1 MTTHHTSLTL
11 DIETFSEVNLGKAG
25 MYRYAHDPSFELLLL
40 SYSWDA
46 GPVHTIDVASGE
58 PIPADVLAALDDPDI
73 TKWAFN
79 AAFERTCL
87 SAYLGRQLK
96 PHGWRCHMVWSAAL
110 GLPLSLDGVSKALK
124 LNAGKLATGKDLIR
138 FFSVPA
144 KPSLLNNGLT
154 RNLPGHAPDKWEQFK
169 TYNARD
175 VEAELELHAKLSPF
189 PLLEQVWREYW
200 DDQNINDRGIHLDLD
215 LASAAI
221 ELDKQVREKNLA
233 RSSELTGLDNP
244 NSPLQLKDWASKR
257 GITMGSM
264 GKQEVQDTL
273 EATTDPVVKEVLA
286 LRLEL
291 SKSSVRKYEAMKVSA
306 NANDHRARGLMQ
318 FHGAARTG
326 RWAGRLIQVQNLP
339 RNYLPDLNAAR
350 TLVKDRNLTAL
361 EMLYDSVP
369 DVLSQLI
376 RTAFTPKDGCEFI
389 VADYSAIEARVIA
402 WLAGENWRLD
412 LFKRGG
418 DIYCQSASQMFGVP
432 VEKHGVNAH
441 LRQKGKIAELAC
453 GYGGSVGALEN
464 MGALRMGLSED
475 ELPGLVNAWREANPA
490 IVNFWWAID
499 AAAQR
504 CLTTGRSASTH
515 GITFTRQ
522 AGILFCCLPSGRRL
536 AYPGASITTGKFGR
550 DVITYQ
556 GQNTAKRWDWIETY
570 GPKLVENIVQATA
583 RDLLAYA
590 IHTVEAKGWPVV
602 MHVHDEIIIEIPTG
616 TVTVEQVAAAMCE
629 APDWAT
635 GLPLD
640 ADGYRCDYYMKD

>member
-1 MTTHHTSLTL
+1 MTTNHTSLTL
-11 DIETFSEVNLGKAG
+11 DIETFSEINLGKAG

-46 GPVHTIDVASGE
+46 GPVDTIDIASGE
-58 PIPADVLAALDDPDI
+58 SIPADVLAALDDPDI

-96 PHGWRCHMVWSAAL
+96 PHGWRCHMVWAAAL

-124 LNAGKLATGKDLIR
+124 LNSGKLATGKDLIR

-144 KPSLLNNGLT
+144 KPLLLNNGLT

-189 PLLEQVWREYW
+189 PLPEQVWREYW
-200 DDQNINDRGIHLDLD
+200 DDQTINDRGIHLDLD

-233 RSSELTGLDNP
+233 RSSQLTGLDNP
-244 NSPLQLKDWASKR
+244 NSPLQLKDWANQR

-273 EATTDPVVKEVLA
+273 TSTTDPVVKEVLA

-291 SKSSVRKYEAMKVSA
+291 SKSSVRKYEAMTTSA
-306 NANDHRARGLMQ
+306 NPTDHRARGLMQ

-339 RNYLPDLNAAR
+339 RNYLPDLDAAR
-350 TLVKDRNLTAL
+350 ALVKDRNLTAL

-376 RTAFTPKDGCEFI
+376 RTAFIPREGCEFI

-402 WLAGENWRLD
+402 WLAGEDWRLD
-412 LFKRGG
+412 LFERGG

-432 VEKHGVNAH
+432 VEKHGVNAP

-464 MGALRMGLSED
+464 MGAVRMGLNAE
-475 ELPGLVNAWREANPA
+475 ELPILVSAWREANPS
-490 IVNFWWAID
+490 IVEFWWAID
-499 AAAQR
+499 QAAMQA
-504 CLTTGRSASTH
+504 LTTSRPATTH

-536 AYPGASITTGKFGR
+536 AYPGATITTGRFGR

-556 GQNTAKRWDWIETY
+556 GQNIAKRWDWIETY

-590 IHTVEAKGWPVV
+590 IHTVKAKGWAVV
-602 MHVHDEIIIEIPTG
+602 MHVHDELIIEIPKD
-616 TVTVEQVAAAMCE
+616 TVRVEEVSAAMCE
-629 APDWAT
+629 APSWAA

>member
-1 MTTHHTSLTL
+1 MTTNHTSLTL

-40 SYSWDA
+40 SYSWDT
-46 GPVHTIDVASGE
+46 GPVHTIDIASGE
-58 PIPADVLAALDDPDI
+58 SIPADVLAALDDPDL

-87 SAYLGRQLK
+87 SAYLGRQLQ
-96 PHGWRCHMVWSAAL
+96 PHRWRCHMVWAAAL
-110 GLPLSLDGVSKALK
+110 GLPLSVDGVSKVLK
-124 LNAGKLATGKDLIR
+124 LNAGKLSTGKDLIR

-154 RNLPGHAPDKWEQFK
+154 RNLSGHAPDKWEQFK
-169 TYNARD
+169 SYNARD

-189 PLLEQVWREYW
+189 PLPERVWQEYW
-200 DDQNINDRGIHLDLD
+200 DDQTINDRGIHLDLD

-221 ELDKQVREKNLA
+221 ELDKQVRDKNLA

-273 EATTDPVVKEVLA
+273 EATTDPIVKEVLA

-291 SKSSVRKYEAMKVSA
+291 SKSSVRKYKAMTTSA
-306 NANDHRARGLMQ
+306 NPTDQRARGLMQ

-339 RNYLPDLNAAR
+339 RNYLPDLDAAR
-350 TLVKDRNLTAL
+350 ALVKDRNLTAL

-376 RTAFTPKDGCEFI
+376 RTAFIPRDGDEFI

-402 WLAGENWRLD
+402 WLAGEDWRLG

-475 ELPGLVNAWREANPA
+475 ELPGLVSAWREANPS
-490 IVNFWWAID
+490 IVEFWWAID
-499 AAAQR
+499 QAARQA
-504 CLTTGRSASTH
+504 LTAGRPSSTH

-522 AGILFCCLPSGRRL
+522 AGILFCRLPSGRRL
-536 AYPGASITTGKFGR
+536 AYPGAAITTGRFGR

-583 RDLLAYA
+583 RDLLAHA

-602 MHVHDEIIIEIPTG
+602 MHVHDELIIEVPIR
-616 TVTVEQVAAAMCE
+616 TVTVDEIANAMCQ
-629 APDWAT
+629 ASAWAA

-640 ADGYRCDYYMKD
+640 ADGYRCSYYRKD

>member
-11 DIETFSEVNLGKAG
+11 DIETFSEINLGKAG
-25 MYRYAHDPSFELLLL
+25 MYRYAADPTFELLLL

-46 GPVHTIDVASGE
+46 GPVQTIDIASGE
-58 PIPADVLAALDDPDI
+58 PIPADVLAALDDPAV

-87 SAYLGRQLK
+87 SAHLGRQLS
-96 PHGWRCHMVWSAAL
+96 PRGWRCHMVWAAAL

-124 LNAGKLATGKDLIR
+124 LNTGKLSTGKDLIR

-154 RNLPGHAPDKWEQFK
+154 RNLPGHAPDKWGQFK

-175 VEAELELHAKLSPF
+175 VETELELHAKLSPF
-189 PLLEQVWREYW
+189 PLPEQVWREYW
-200 DDQNINDRGIHLDLD
+200 DDQTINDRGIHLDLD
-215 LASAAI
+215 LANAAI
-221 ELDKQVREKNLA
+221 ELDKQVREKNLT
-233 RSSELTGLDNP
+233 RSSHLTGLDNP
-244 NSPLQLKDWASKR
+244 NSPLQLKDWANQR

-273 EATTDPVVKEVLA
+273 TATTDPVVKEVLA

-291 SKSSVRKYEAMKVSA
+291 SKSSVRKYEAMTTSA
-306 NANDHRARGLMQ
+306 NPTDHRARGLMQ

-339 RNYLPDLNAAR
+339 RNYLPDLDAAR
-350 TLVKDRNLTAL
+350 ALVKDRNLTAL

-369 DVLSQLI
+369 DVLRQLI
-376 RTAFTPKDGCEFI
+376 RTAFTPRQGYEFI

-402 WLAGENWRLD
+402 WLAGEESTLQVFKEGRD
-412 LFKRGG
+412 L
-418 DIYCQSASQMFGVP
+418 YCETASRMFGVP
-432 VEKHGVNAH
+432 VEKHGVNSH
-441 LRQKGKIAELAC
+441 LRQKGKLATLGC

-464 MGALRMGLSED
+464 MGALRIGLQAD

-490 IVNFWWAID
+490 IVDFWWAID

-504 CLTTGRSASTH
+504 CLTTGRPASTH
-515 GITFTRQ
+515 EITFTRE
-522 AGILFCCLPSGRRL
+522 AGILFCTLPSGRRL
-536 AYPGASITTGKFGR
+536 AYPGATITTGRFSR

-583 RDLLAYA
+583 RDLLAHA
-590 IHTVEAKGWPVV
+590 IRNVEAKGWPVV
-602 MHVHDEIIIEIPTG
+602 MHVHDEIIIEVPKG
-616 TVTVEQVAAAMCE
+616 ALTVGQVALAMCE
-629 APDWAT
+629 APDWAA
-635 GLPLD
+635 GFPLD
-640 ADGYRCDYYMKD
+640 ADGYRCDYYRKD

>member
-1 MTTHHTSLTL
+1 MKRELFI
-11 DIETFSEVNLGKAG
+11 DIETFSEVNLGRAG

-46 GPVHTIDVASGE
+46 GSVQTIDVASGE
-58 PIPADVLAALDDPDI
+58 SIPADVLAALDDPGI

-87 SAYLGRQLK
+87 SAHLGRQLS
-96 PHGWRCHMVWSAAL
+96 PRGWRCHMVWAAAL
-110 GLPLSLDGVSKALK
+110 GLPLSLDGVSIVLK
-124 LNAGKLATGKDLIR
+124 LTCAKLSTGKELIR

-154 RNLPGHAPDKWEQFK
+154 RNLPGHVPDKWEQFK

-189 PLLEQVWREYW
+189 PLPEQVWSEYW
-200 DDQNINDRGIHLDLD
+200 DDQTINDRGIHLDLD
-215 LASAAI
+215 LADAAI

-244 NSPLQLKDWASKR
+244 NSPLQLKDWAATR
-257 GITMGSM
+257 GVTMGSM

-273 EATTDPVVKEVLA
+273 TATTDPVVKEVLA

-291 SKSSVRKYEAMKVSA
+291 SKSSVRKYEAMTSSA
-306 NANDHRARGLMQ
+306 DPKDHRARGLIQ

-339 RNYLPDLNAAR
+339 RNYLPDLDAAR
-350 TLVKDRNLTAL
+350 ALIKDRNLTAL

-376 RTAFTPKDGCEFI
+376 RTAFIPREGCEFI

-402 WLAGENWRLD
+402 WLAGEDWRLD

-475 ELPGLVNAWREANPA
+475 ELPGLVSAWREANPA
-490 IVNFWWAID
+490 IVDFWWAID
-499 AAAQR
+499 QAAQQA
-504 CLTTGRSASTH
+504 LTTGRPTSTH
-515 GITFTRQ
+515 GITFTRE
-522 AGILFCCLPSGRRL
+522 AGILFCCLLSGRRL
-536 AYPGASITTGKFGR
+536 AYPGATITTGRFGR
-550 DVITYQ
+550 EVITCQ
-556 GQNTAKRWDWIETY
+556 GQNTAKRWDLIETY

-602 MHVHDEIIIEIPTG
+602 MHVHDELIIEVPIR
-616 TVTVEQVAAAMCE
+616 TVTVDEIANAMCQSP
-629 APDWAT
+629 AWAA